1 MVITRWHIWKDF
13 GLQFLNISPFK
24 LYSINSLATQPLM
37 GRWSTTNIWLFFNGK
52 WSKFGSGKIMHY
64 NMAHH
69 DMAHSMKAR
78 NFVDKMGYSMI
89 SYGKRMRIIHDF
101 LNLLLWE
108 IIKSSVKIPQL
119 LISTIFNFI
128 NSRCLHPSL
137 FSSDKSLSEDD
148 IWEYL

>member
-1 MVITRWHIWKDF
+1 MVNHQYLT
-13 GLQFLNISPFK
+13 
-24 LYSINSLATQPLM
+24 
-37 GRWSTTNIWLFFNGK
+37 FFNGK

-108 IIKSSVKIPQL
+108 KKISSVKIPQL
-119 LISTIFNFI
+119 LISTTFTISLIQHVYILLYFLLTNLYQKTIFESTFRYCKGRVRFN
-128 NSRCLHPSL
+128 
-137 FSSDKSLSEDD
+137 LS
-148 IWEYL
+148 IFYKIQ